1 MPGFWWY
8 LIPFGGCLI
17 IFHVQQPVAF
27 GLYPCPNQARQQS
40 DGRWACCC
48 PSPRLECPLPAPLDS
63 LSSPPLSFIQLLVI
77 FLLIQEIARVWT
89 ALSWQLPSGL
99 HLVTQGEES
108 LLVLVWLMELGRVCA
123 EGQQGGGFLP
133 EASCCWTQA
142 GCGRERASEGGVKT
156 LALQICYSFDCL
168 DHQRT

>member
-1 MPGFWWY
+1 MYSSQWPSGFFLALTRRDTS
-8 LIPFGGCLI
+8 LIGVGQVIVLAQVSWVPLTCIFG
-17 IFHVQQPVAF
+17 FPST
-27 GLYPCPNQARQQS
+27 PC
-40 DGRWACCC
+40 
-48 PSPRLECPLPAPLDS
+48 
-63 LSSPPLSFIQLLVI
+63 LSFVQSLVI
-77 FLLIQEIARVWT
+77 SLLIQEIAGVWT

-142 GCGRERASEGGVKT
+142 GCVGRGT
-156 LALQICYSFDCL
+156 LKGE
-168 DHQRT
+168 